1 MTMLFIDLSVVV
13 LDKLLR
19 YVVMVMDERYVLA
32 YSCVRIYMSK
42 GTRFACRYKSKKG
55 PIIGGDRVTY
65 AIPVPGMGL
74 RKEVFNTKRRTN
86 DSAK

>member
-1 MTMLFIDLSVVV
+1 MTMLFNDLSVVV

-42 GTRFACRYKSKKG
+42 GT
-55 PIIGGDRVTY
+55 
-65 AIPVPGMGL
+65 GL
-74 RKEVFNTKRRTN
+74 LVDINRRR
-86 DSAK
+86 AR